1 MNLDELS
8 EKLSKIQESL
18 REETSS
24 YNSFVKN
31 LYENNPDNIDLKQEY
46 YHTLDEKEKLY
57 QQKNNEYKELISGFS
72 ESYLEMSSFYV
83 GSDLPRYEDQTFLD
97 SKADINLLYFMF
109 LMSMFLKESD
119 TTIGF

>member
-8 EKLSKIQESL
+8 EKLSQIQDSL

-31 LYENNPDNIDLKQEY
+31 LYENNPDNIELKQEY

-72 ESYLEMSSFYV
+72 DAYLEMSSFYV
-83 GSDLPRYEDQTFLD
+83 GPELPRYDEKTFLD
-97 SKADINLLYFMF
+97 TKDDINLLYFMF
-109 LMSMFLKESD
+109 MMSLFMK
-119 TTIGF
+119 

>member
-18 REETSS
+18 KEETSS

-97 SKADINLLYFMF
+97 SKADINTLYFMF
-109 LMSMFLKESD
+109 LMSLFLK
-119 TTIGF
+119 